1 MMETSKEHN
10 MYHGEYGEHYNL
22 LTWRPAIMLPLNQE
36 KNSCLSTLMILIL
49 QQYKSV
55 SWPTLVS
62 IDLLLVSF
70 KTLTCWCNV
79 MFLQIVS
86 RYIVYP
92 RLPISAVKEFMAI
105 FKWDKLIMVVE
116 YLVFP
121 LRKEKNLIEC
131 NSFIFFFFVLFSN
144 FWMSNLWVNFSNAT
158 CIPYLL

>member
-10 MYHGEYGEHYNL
+10 MYHGEYREHYNL
-22 LTWRPAIMLPLNQE
+22 LTWRPTIMLPLNQE

-86 RYIVYP
+86 RYILYP

-105 FKWDKLIMVVE
+105 FK
-116 YLVFP
+116 
-121 LRKEKNLIEC
+121 
-131 NSFIFFFFVLFSN
+131 
-144 FWMSNLWVNFSNAT
+144 
-158 CIPYLL
+158 